1 MKRLLAVSWEMPPMY
16 GPRATQVSRVLGQ
29 LAGMGWR
36 PAAVCLAPR
45 PGGRHWFNGIASD
58 APAGVELVR
67 VPSPEEWLAVR
78 AVWRVVPGL
87 RDFPD
92 ATRVWVPRAAR
103 AAVRI
108 AAAGDCAGLITFAQ
122 PWSDHL
128 VGLRVK
134 RATGLPWVAHFSD
147 PWADSPYATPRQRS
161 IWRRM
166 EEEVVREAAA
176 VVFVTEETAALVMAK
191 YPDAYRDKVAVV
203 PHGFVARADD
213 AAAASV
219 GNRRPLRL
227 VYAGRFY
234 AGIRTP
240 VPLLQAVAQ
249 LNARDP
255 LAGALEILFVGPHVQ
270 EFGRDAT
277 ALGLD
282 SLVRFGGRVPPA
294 EAARAAADADV
305 LLVIDAPSNGP
316 SVFLP
321 SKLVDYL
328 PFRKPILGVTPE
340 PGASARLLRRLGCP
354 VAPPDDVDAIANAL
368 AGLVRRWRDGTLAV
382 GASFD
387 TVAAEF
393 EIGRTARVLHDVL
406 IRAFDDRRRAS

>member
-16 GPRATQVSRVLGQ
+16 GPRAMQVSRVLDR

-45 PGGRHWFNGIASD
+45 PGGPHWFAGMASD

-78 AVWRVVPGL
+78 AAWRVVPRL

-103 AAVRI
+103 AAARI
-108 AAAGDCAGLITFAQ
+108 AEAGDCAGLITFAQ

-128 VGLRVK
+128 VGLRV
-134 RATGLPWVAHFSD
+134 RHTTGLPWVAHFSD

-166 EEEVVREAAA
+166 EEEVVRQAAA
-176 VVFVTEETAALVMAK
+176 VVFVTEETAELVMAK
-191 YPDAYRDKVAVV
+191 YPDAYRDKVSVV
-203 PHGFVARADD
+203 PHGFVARANDL
-213 AAAASV
+213 APRSV
-219 GNRRPLRL
+219 DNRRPLRL

-234 AGIRTP
+234 AGVRTP
-240 VPLLQAVAQ
+240 VPLLRAVAR
-249 LNARDP
+249 LNAREP

-270 EFGRDAT
+270 EFEQDA
-277 ALGLD
+277 AGLGLD
-282 SLVRFGGRVPPA
+282 ALVRFRGRVPPA
-294 EAARAAADADV
+294 EAAQAAADADV
-305 LLVIDAPSNGP
+305 LLVVDAPSDGP

-321 SKLVDYL
+321 SKLIDYL

-340 PGASARLLRRLGCP
+340 SGASARLLRRLGCP

-368 AGLVRRWRDGTLAV
+368 AGLVRRWREGTLAV
-382 GASFD
+382 GESFD
-387 TVAAEF
+387 AVAAGF
-393 EIGRTARVLHDVL
+393 EIGRTARALHDVL
-406 IRAFDDRRRAS
+406 IRAFDDRRRVS